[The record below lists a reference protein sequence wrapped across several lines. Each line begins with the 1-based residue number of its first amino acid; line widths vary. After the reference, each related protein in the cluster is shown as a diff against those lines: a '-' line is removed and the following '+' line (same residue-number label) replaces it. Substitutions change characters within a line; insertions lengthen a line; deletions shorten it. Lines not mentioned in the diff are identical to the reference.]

1 MSTLTQWEA
10 FQSGSDSVDVGH
22 DVLTSWR
29 RSKWS
34 GINPHD
40 IAIPRADVPDDSPFH
55 RAATP
60 VLLRMAETLSDS
72 NTSLALADR
81 RGNVLWRWTSDRQ
94 LGNDLDDVDMVPGA
108 IFDEARV
115 GTNGIGTALESG
127 KLAVV
132 IGSDHYVGSFHRWA
146 CAAAPVRHPLTGK
159 VVGVVNL
166 TCRVSEANQFFRW
179 AAQAM
184 ADDVSG
190 ALRADVATKERQLY
204 DAYLA
209 GRRHSS
215 APLVAVDER
224 TYIADEISSNFG
236 LDHRTIWRRVR
247 TLPSGSRIDLATTVS
262 ATVIRVD
269 EHDPSAGAVLE
280 IAVEYDTL
288 SIPSPP
294 AAPLSDLLSENLLHR
309 HLSPLEVAEYEVVKA
324 AMTAAAGNKTAA
336 AAQLEISR
344 GTLYQKLDKYR
355 LLDH

>member
-1 MSTLTQWEA
+1 MSTLIQWEA
-10 FQSGSDSVDVGH
+10 FQSGSDTVGVGH

-40 IAIPRADVPDDSPFH
+40 VPIPRADVPDDSPFH

-60 VLLRMAETLSDS
+60 VLLRMAEALSDS

-108 IFDEARV
+108 TFDEALV

-146 CAAAPVRHPLTGK
+146 CAAAPVRHPLTGR
-159 VVGVVNL
+159 VVGVVNV
-166 TCRVSEANQFFRW
+166 TCRANDANQFFRW
-179 AAQAM
+179 AAQSM

-190 ALRADVATKERQLY
+190 ALLTDTTTRERQLY

-209 GRRHSS
+209 ARRHSS
-215 APLVAVDER
+215 TPLIALDER
-224 TYIADEISSNFG
+224 TFIADEISSNIG
-236 LDHRTIWRRVR
+236 LEHRTIWRTVR
-247 TLPSGSRIDLATTVS
+247 TLASGIRIDLAPALS
-262 ATVIRVD
+262 AKVIRVD
-269 EHDPSAGAVLE
+269 EHDLSAGAVLE
-280 IAVEYDTL
+280 IIVESTTS
-288 SIPSPP
+288 SIPSSPP
-294 AAPLSDLLSENLLHR
+294 APTSDNLMHR
-309 HLSPLEVAEYEVVKA
+309 HLSPLEVAEYEVIKA
-324 AMTAAAGNKTAA
+324 AMTAADGNKTAA

-355 LLDH
+355 LLDY